1 MFRGPFLRHVNS
13 GNFLRAAQDSC
24 CSQITENCQ
33 FHRTFSPVLGPLPCP
48 HCYAQTPFLWNIS
61 FPGEWLSQQCCR
73 PRCYPEHSSGDPS
86 SQHLCERSG

>member
-61 FPGEWLSQQCCR
+61 FPGEWLRQQCCR
-73 PRCYPEHSSGDPS
+73 PRCYPERSSGDPS
-86 SQHLCERSG
+86 LQHLCERSG